1 MSDEMRRA
9 QVNFGNYRAVAFDF
23 DMTLADTSHV
33 IADLLNET
41 IRHFGYPEESYDY
54 ILPVIGNT
62 HPIML
67 GHAAHETDTEKLLVM
82 QAYYRKLCAE
92 QMPERTV
99 FFPGAEEC
107 VRALSQRGFRLGI
120 VSIKLAGL
128 LRASLDRYG
137 LSDCF
142 QYVLGGDDVGKPKP
156 DPEGLLTLLEL
167 FGVRKNELLYI
178 GDSYVDEK
186 AAEAAGVDFC
196 VMLLG
201 GTRPEQFRKT
211 PRSRMFSGW
220 DCILDLL

>member
-1 MSDEMRRA
+1 MNDKRGWAPVR
-9 QVNFGNYRAVAFDF
+9 FTDYRAVAFDF
-23 DMTLADTSHV
+23 DMTLADTGHV

-41 IRHFGYPEESYDY
+41 VRHFGYAEESYEY
-54 ILPVIGNT
+54 ILPVVGNT
-62 HPIML
+62 HEIML
-67 GHAAHETDTEKLLVM
+67 GHTAHETDREKLLEMRVH
-82 QAYYRKLCAE
+82 YRKLCAE

-107 VRALSQRGFRLGI
+107 VRALSQRGIRLGI

-178 GDSYVDEK
+178 GDSCVDEK

-196 VMLLG
+196 AMLLG
-201 GTRPEQFRKT
+201 GTRPEQFQKT
-211 PRSRMFSGW
+211 PRNRMFSGW
-220 DCILDLL
+220 DCIRDLP